1 MTPPL
6 PPSRVDHAAR
16 RLLRGDERAGRV
28 DGEDALQALGRDIHE
43 LGGLLDDAGIV
54 EEGIE
59 PAELGIRGLEEA
71 GDVLGLGDVGLD
83 GDRLA
88 AGLADVGDD
97 GLRSRLVGGVVD
109 DDVLAALRR
118 EPRGGRADA
127 AAATG
132 DEEDLGARRAHALPP
147 LAVLAK

>member
-1 MTPPL
+1 M
-6 PPSRVDHAAR
+6 RRAASCAAMNAPVVLTASMRCR
-16 RLLRGDERAGRV
+16 RSGAISTNLEAW
-28 DGEDALQALGRDIHE
+28 
-43 LGGLLDDAGIV
+43 LDDAGVV

-59 PAELGIRGLEEA
+59 PAELGIGGLEEA

-88 AGLADVGDD
+88 AGLAHVGDD
-97 GLRSRLVGGVVD
+97 GLGSRLVGGVVD
-109 DDVLAALRR
+109 DDVAAALRR
-118 EPRGGRADA
+118 EPCGGCADA

-132 DEEDLGARRAHALPP
+132 DEEDLGARRAHAVPP